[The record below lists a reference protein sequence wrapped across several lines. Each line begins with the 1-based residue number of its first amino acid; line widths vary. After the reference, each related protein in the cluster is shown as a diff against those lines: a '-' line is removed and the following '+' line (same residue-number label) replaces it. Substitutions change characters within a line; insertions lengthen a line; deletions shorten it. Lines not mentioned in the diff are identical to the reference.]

1 MRGYEIILLYLEA
14 IQRKGSPTNDIAAYS
29 VLLSASSTAHLFTIR
44 GDKKGEFK
52 VTLGIRLAFHYI
64 VESSTFYLF

>member
-29 VLLSASSTAHLFTIR
+29 VLLSASSTAHLFAIR
-44 GDKKGEFK
+44 GDEKGGEGLK
-52 VTLGIRLAFHYI
+52 LLWGLG
-64 VESSTFYLF
+64 